1 MKIRVYYVASCI
13 ISDSAQVHR
22 VSLGCSLDGEGFNQQ
37 LNPLERKV
45 SEFETKNRI
54 WMVDLVV
61 FVILYSKDRLRQF
74 VYNY

>member
-13 ISDSAQVHR
+13 ISDSAQVHG
-22 VSLGCSLDGEGFNQQ
+22 VSLGCSQDEEGFNQQ

-61 FVILYSKDRLRQF
+61 FVIIVFEGSPQT
-74 VYNY
+74 VCI